1 MLDRYESEKAER
13 LAVLRQRLERQRPDG
28 GNRARFAEALYGHAA
43 AEDLVAYL
51 PDDLIWLAEDAWA
64 AFAER
69 PTGRHRIRFV
79 DPPFEPNGRAV
90 TVIEIVNDDMPF
102 LLDSVMGELGDA
114 NAVVRLVAHP
124 ILSVE
129 RDAAGQLVA
138 FHGPADAQSRSRE
151 SLITIH
157 VDRLPAADDRAQLA
171 AGLDRTLR
179 DVRSAVEDWHAM
191 RARARA
197 VAAAWNEARLPVDP
211 ATLGEAQAFVE
222 WLAGENF
229 TFLGVREYVYRGDS
243 SDGTLER
250 SDEPGLGILRD
261 PDVRVLRRGTDLVT
275 TTQEIREFLL
285 RPDPIIITK
294 ANLRSRVHR
303 RSHMDY
309 VGVKRFSADGTL
321 AGEVRIVGLFTHDA
335 YTRSVTT
342 IPLVRRK
349 VETVLARGGF
359 DPASHSGKA
368 LTNIL
373 ESYPRDEMFQLEV
386 DTLAAHAFAILE
398 LGERPRI
405 RVLARRDEFDRF
417 VSVLVF
423 IPRDRYSTKVDRR
436 IGELLGARYDGR
448 VAASSVTFPEGQLAR
463 LHVIVGRGAGA
474 RREPERET
482 LEAEIASLVQTWSD
496 ELRRALAAMPD
507 RQHAR
512 QLLERYAEA
521 FSIGYRDSYPATDA
535 TEDIAVLERLAGERR
550 VAINFYRRPED
561 ALSRVSLKLFSRDS
575 PIPLSDRVPVV
586 EAMGFR
592 VVNERTFRIEPAGER
607 GLVYLHDMTLDRAD
621 GAAIDLQALDAPL
634 EAMFMAVWFGFAESD
649 GYNQLILSAG
659 LGWRDIAMLRALSRY
674 LRQVRIPYSQDYLWG
689 ALGRQPAIAAAI
701 VELFHVRFGVDR
713 SAETRAADE
722 AAVKA
727 RAEAALEKVESLD
740 DDRIL
745 RRFLNVVSACVRTN
759 FFATGADGRPPE
771 TLAFKLDSH
780 VVEDM
785 PPPRPFREI
794 WVYSPRVEGV
804 HLRFGKVAR
813 GGLRW
818 SDRPQDFRTEVLGL
832 VKAQQV
838 KNAVIVPVGA
848 KGGFVPKRLP
858 PPAAGREAWL
868 AEGTE
873 AYKVF
878 VSTLLSLTDN
888 LDGDTVVPPE
898 RVVRHD
904 GDDPYLVVAADKGTA
919 TFSDTANAIAL
930 ARGFWLG
937 DAFASGG
944 SAGYDHKKMGI
955 TARGAWE
962 AVKRHFREID
972 VDIQTAPFTVAGVGD
987 MSGDVFGNG
996 MLLSPAIRLVAA
1008 FDHRDVFL
1016 DPDPDPAT
1024 SLAERQ
1030 RLFDLPR
1037 SSWQDYDKGLISE
1050 GGGVFSRT
1058 LKAIPLSP
1066 QVRALL
1072 GLDKPQAT
1080 PAEVVSA
1087 ILRAPVDLLW
1097 FGGIGTY
1104 VRASDES
1111 DADVGDRA
1119 NDAVRIAAASL
1130 NARVIGEGAN
1140 LGMTQRGRIEA
1151 ARRGVRL
1158 NTDAIDNSA
1167 GVNTSDVEV
1176 NIKIAL
1182 AQPVRDGRLDEPG
1195 RLALLAEM
1203 TDDVAALVLRNNYG
1217 QTLALSLAERRAVEN
1232 LGFDHRLV
1240 RALEARGLLDRA
1252 VELLPDDAAFAELS
1266 GARAGL
1272 TRPELAVLIAYAK
1285 LTLFDDLVKS
1295 GVPDDPYLGAEL
1307 FDYFPQAMRERFADA
1322 ISGHRLRREII
1333 ATMMAN
1339 ALVNRGGPAFV
1350 LRLGD
1355 DTGADVATITAAF
1368 ATAFDSYRM
1377 GELNAA
1383 LDALDNRIPGALQLE
1398 LYALLQE
1405 VLASRTA
1412 WFLRNVEL
1420 ARGLEDTI
1428 GRFRSGIDALAAA
1441 LETVMPPAFLAR
1453 RSQRAMELVQRGV
1466 PADLAQRLASLA
1478 ALSLAPD
1485 AVLVAERAGVAI
1497 AAAAASLYALAE
1509 RLRVDEIAYGAR
1521 ALPAADHF
1529 ERLAID
1535 QAVDRVTV
1543 AVREIAGAACRLG
1556 CGGAAVEAWFAANP
1570 QAARIEKA
1578 VAEIT
1583 ASGLSVAKLAV
1594 AASLLSDL
1602 AAGGERAAA

>member
-1 MLDRYESEKAER
+1 MLERYESEKADR
-13 LAVLRQRLERQRPDG
+13 LAVVRQRLEARRPDG
-28 GNRARFAEALYGHAA
+28 PERARFAEAMFGHTA
-43 AEDLVAYL
+43 AEDIVAYL
-51 PDDLIWLAEDAWA
+51 PDDLIWLVDDAWA

-69 PTGRHRIRFV
+69 VPGRHRLRFV

-90 TVIEIVNDDMPF
+90 TVLEILNDDMPF

-114 NAVVRLVAHP
+114 GLVVRLVSHP
-124 ILSVE
+124 ILALTRSAE
-129 RDAAGQLVA
+129 GRIESFQGL
-138 FHGPADAQSRSRE
+138 ADARSGERE

-157 VDRLPAADDRAQLA
+157 VDRIPAADDRVQLA
-171 AGLDRTLR
+171 RRLDATLWDDR
-179 DVRSAVEDWHAM
+179 HAVEDWQAM

-197 VAAAWNEARLPVDP
+197 VASEWRAARLTISPE
-211 ATLGEAQAFVE
+211 TLAEAEAFVE
-222 WLAGENF
+222 WLADDNF
-229 TFLGVREYVYRGDS
+229 TFLGVREYEYRGDTA
-243 SDGTLER
+243 DGTLER
-250 SDEPGLGILRD
+250 TEEPGLGILRD
-261 PDVRVLRRGTDLVT
+261 PDVRVLRRGGELVT

-303 RSHMDY
+303 RTHMDY
-309 VGVKRFSADGTL
+309 VGIKRFAPDGSL

-335 YTRSVTT
+335 YTRSVMS

-349 VETVLARGGF
+349 AEMVLAGGGF
-359 DPASHSGKA
+359 APASHSGKA
-368 LTNIL
+368 LTNVL

-386 DTLAAHAFAILE
+386 ETLAAHAFAILE

-423 IPRDRYSTKVDRR
+423 VPRERYSTTVDHR
-436 IGELLGARYDGR
+436 IGELLADRYGGR
-448 VAASSVTFPEGQLAR
+448 VSSAAIAFPEGQLAR
-463 LHVIVGRGAGA
+463 LHVIVGLRAGP
-474 RREPERET
+474 RPDPDREAI
-482 LEAEIASLVQTWSD
+482 EAEIGEIVRTWSD
-496 ELRRALAAMPD
+496 DLRRAFAAIPD

-512 QLLERYAEA
+512 HLLERYGEA
-521 FSIGYRDSYPATDA
+521 FSMAYRDTYAAEDA
-535 TEDIAVLERLAGERR
+535 VDDVMVLERLSGERR
-550 VAINFYRRPED
+550 TAIDFSRRDGDP
-561 ALSRVSLKLFSRDS
+561 ASRVSLKLFNREA

-592 VVNERTFRIEPAGER
+592 VVNERTFRIRPGEER
-607 GLVYLHDMTLDRAD
+607 GRVYLHDMTLERAD
-621 GAAIDLQALDAPL
+621 GGAVDLDRLDGPL
-634 EAMFMAVWFGFAESD
+634 EAMFMAVWFGHAESD
-649 GYNQLILSAG
+649 GYNGLILSAG

-674 LRQVRIPYSQDYLWG
+674 LRQIRIPYSQDYLWG
-689 ALGRQPAIAAAI
+689 ALGRFPAIAAAI

-713 SAETRAADE
+713 PDEGRAEAE
-722 AAVKA
+722 AAVRA
-727 RAEAALEKVESLD
+727 RIEADLEGVASLD

-745 RRFLNVVSACVRTN
+745 RRFLNVVTACVRTN
-759 FFATGADGRPPE
+759 FFADGADGRPPE

-780 VVEDM
+780 AVEEM
-785 PPPRPFREI
+785 PAPRPYREI
-794 WVYSPRVEGV
+794 WVYSPRVEGI

-868 AEGTE
+868 TEGTE

-878 VSTLLSLTDN
+878 VSTLLSITDN
-888 LDGDTVVPPE
+888 LDGDAVVPPA

-930 ARGFWLG
+930 ERGFWLG

-972 VDIQTAPFTVAGVGD
+972 VDIQTTPFTVAGVGD

-996 MLLSPAIRLVAA
+996 MLLSPEIRLVAA
-1008 FDHRDVFL
+1008 FDHRDIFL
-1016 DPDPDPAT
+1016 DPEPDAAKG
-1024 SLAERQ
+1024 LAERA
-1030 RLFDLPR
+1030 RLFALPR
-1037 SSWQDYDKGLISE
+1037 SSWQDYDKALISE
-1050 GGGVFSRT
+1050 GGGVFSRQA
-1058 LKAIPLSP
+1058 KSIPLSP
-1066 QVRALL
+1066 QVRQVLR
-1072 GLDKPQAT
+1072 LDKPQAT
-1080 PAEVVSA
+1080 PAEVISA

-1104 VRASDES
+1104 VRARTES

-1119 NDAVRIAAASL
+1119 NDAVRIVAADLGAK
-1130 NARVIGEGAN
+1130 VIGEGAN
-1140 LGMTQRGRIEA
+1140 LGMTQRARIEA
-1151 ARRGVRL
+1151 ARGGVRL

-1182 AQPVRDGRLDEPG
+1182 SQPVRDGRLDEPG

-1203 TDDVAALVLRNNYG
+1203 TDDVATLVLRNNYN
-1217 QTLALSLAERRAVEN
+1217 QTLALSLAELHAADN
-1232 LGFDHRLV
+1232 LGFAHRLV
-1240 RALEARGLLDRA
+1240 RSLESRGLLDRA
-1252 VELLPDDAAFAELS
+1252 VELLPDDAAFAELAR
-1266 GARAGL
+1266 ARAGL
-1272 TRPELAVLIAYAK
+1272 TRPELAVLLAYAK
-1285 LTLFDDLVKS
+1285 ITLFDDLVAS

-1307 FDYFPQAMRERFADA
+1307 FDYFPTAMRERFADA
-1322 ISGHRLRREII
+1322 IAGHRLRREII

-1350 LRLGD
+1350 LRLAD
-1355 DTGADVATITAAF
+1355 DTGAEVGTIAAAF
-1368 ATAFDSYRM
+1368 ATTFDSYRM
-1377 GELNAA
+1377 GELDGA
-1383 LDALDNRIPGALQLE
+1383 LDGLDTRIPGALQLD
-1398 LYALLQE
+1398 LYALVQD
-1405 VLASRTA
+1405 VLSSRTA
-1412 WFLRNVEL
+1412 WFLRNVAL
-1420 ARGLEDTI
+1420 DRGLEETI
-1428 GRFRSGIDALAAA
+1428 GRFRSGIDTVGAA
-1441 LETVMPPAFLAR
+1441 LETVLPAAFQQR

-1478 ALSLAPD
+1478 ALALAPD
-1485 AVLVAERAGVAI
+1485 AVLVAERSGVAI
-1497 AAAAASLYALAE
+1497 TDAASSLYALAE

-1521 ALPAADHF
+1521 ALPVSDHF

-1535 QAVDRVTV
+1535 QAVDRVTL
-1543 AVREIAGAACRLG
+1543 AVRELAGAACRLG
-1556 CGGAAVEAWFAANP
+1556 SGAASVEAWFAANP
-1570 QAARIEKA
+1570 QAARIERA
-1578 VAEIT
+1578 VAEIS
-1583 ASGLSVAKLAV
+1583 AGGLSVAKLAV
-1594 AASLLSDL
+1594 AASLLSEL
-1602 AAGGERAAA
+1602 AASGDRAAA